1 MTRDVSRDRLPAP
14 RSHLDAFRAADWA
27 LLVAVALMWGS
38 SFLFIAV
45 GLEAFRPAAVTLL
58 RLVFGVLTLAV
69 FPASRRPVPRSE
81 WGAIALLGL
90 LWMAAPELLF
100 SLAQQWIGS
109 SLAGMI
115 NGAVPL
121 FVAVISAVMV
131 RRLPARWQSA
141 GLLVGFA
148 GVVMISWPSVQGGRA
163 TALGIAL
170 VLLATTFYGIAIN
183 LAVPLQRR
191 HGTLA
196 VLWRAQLFALALV
209 LVPGFAALPHS
220 SFAWRSL
227 LAVLALGCLG
237 TALAF
242 VAMTTLAGR
251 VGAAR
256 GSVAIYFLP
265 VVAIGLGVILRG
277 EHVALI
283 GLAGSG
289 LVAIGAFFASRR
301 ERADADKR
309 RS

>member
-1 MTRDVSRDRLPAP
+1 
-14 RSHLDAFRAADWA
+14 
-27 LLVAVALMWGS
+27 MWGS